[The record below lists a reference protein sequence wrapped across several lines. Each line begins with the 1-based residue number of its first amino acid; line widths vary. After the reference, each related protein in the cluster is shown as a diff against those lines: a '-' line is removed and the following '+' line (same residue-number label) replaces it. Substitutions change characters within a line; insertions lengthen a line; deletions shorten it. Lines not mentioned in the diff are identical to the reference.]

1 MRNLLLPRTENLGVM
16 TIGTRRCWVQKY
28 YPNGGTQCMVYVFYK
43 GNLQQRGKVFKD
55 ESDFRTWATNAPM
68 QHELFA

>member
-1 MRNLLLPRTENLGVM
+1 MRNLLPSRTEHLGVM

-28 YPNGGTQCMVYVFYK
+28 YPNGGTNCMVYVFYK
-43 GNLQQRGKVFKD
+43 GNLEQRGKVFKD
-55 ESDFRTWATNAPM
+55 EATFRQWATNAPQ

>member
-43 GNLQQRGKVFKD
+43 GNLQQRGKVAIGLK
-55 ESDFRTWATNAPM
+55 
-68 QHELFA
+68 